1 MLKLALIKEGKKPID
16 RRVALTPEQARS
28 LQQKYP
34 HVKVIAQ
41 KSPIRCYPDTE
52 YLEAGIAVQPDIA
65 DCDIFIGVK
74 EVPLDELIGD
84 KTYLFFS
91 HTIKKQ
97 PYNQRLLREILK
109 KNIRLIDYE
118 KLADQEGNRLIGFGR
133 WAGIVGAYNGI
144 LAWGRRYNL
153 FDLRRASA
161 CFDLK
166 DLTYEFSKVKLGPIK
181 ITVTGS
187 GRVAKG
193 AMEVLYGMNI
203 RQVSPEAF
211 LSEEFSEAVFTQL
224 RSKEYHRHRE
234 GGPFE
239 QQEFYQRPWL
249 YDSDFAKFTKVTD
262 LLITAAYWHPK
273 SPVLFSKEDVR
284 KEDFRIKVIADVTCD
299 IGGSVPCTLKAS
311 TIAEPLYDYEPVS
324 ETVTIP
330 LSDPKNITIM
340 AIDNLPC
347 ELPRDSSESF
357 GKQLMEEVIPS
368 LLGSDEA
375 NIIKRATITEKGA
388 LTPPYQYLQD
398 YAEGREA

>member
-16 RRVALTPEQARS
+16 RRVALTPEQAHS
-28 LQQKYP
+28 LQQKYSQ
-34 HVKVIAQ
+34 VKVIAQ
-41 KSPIRCYPDTE
+41 KSPIRCYPDIE
-52 YLEAGIAVQPDIA
+52 YLEAGIAVQPDID
-65 DCDIFIGVK
+65 DCDILIGVK
-74 EVPLDELIGD
+74 EVPLDELIAG

-97 PYNQRLLREILK
+97 PYNQRLLQEILK

-118 KLADQEGNRLIGFGR
+118 KLADEEGNRLIGFGR

-166 DLTYEFSKVKLGPIK
+166 DLTHEFTKVKLSPIK
-181 ITVTGS
+181 IVVTGS

-193 AMEVLYGMNI
+193 AMEVLRGMNI

-211 LSEEFSEAVFTQL
+211 LTEEFSEAVFTQL
-224 RSKEYHRHRE
+224 RSQDYHRHRA
-234 GGPFE
+234 GGPYQ
-239 QQEFYQRPWL
+239 QQEFYQSPWL
-249 YDSDFAKFTKVTD
+249 YDSDFARYTKVTD

-284 KEDFRIKVIADVTCD
+284 QDDFRIKVIADVTCD
-299 IGGSVPCTLKAS
+299 IEGSVPCTLKSS
-311 TIAEPLYDYEPVS
+311 TIAEPLYDYDPVS
-324 ETVTIP
+324 ETVATP

-357 GKQLMEEVIPS
+357 GRQLMEEVLPS
-368 LLGSDEA
+368 LLCTDEA
-375 NIIKRATITEKGA
+375 NIIKRATIAEKGA

-398 YAEGREA
+398 YVDGKE